1 MAMHRWT
8 RLSSQK
14 WEDVWDER
22 LQFLGPGAVAMI
34 TWPESK
40 ALKIEAFCDKKTAD
54 ALVKRFGG
62 RATRLADHVWTGDN
76 AKPRAPLPIRG
87 KLYVFSDEASWR
99 KAPDPAKSVWIPA
112 GMAFGTGD
120 HATTATCLRLLADLS
135 ESLPSGWTAID
146 AGTGSGILA
155 IAASRL
161 GAAHVE
167 AFDFDPTCVRIAKEN
182 VRNNGCR
189 GIRVSKADSRA
200 ISDFPRAHVVLANLF
215 SELLIESAKGFSK
228 KLHPGGS
235 LVFSGVL
242 RRQSEEV
249 AAGLVAAGFE
259 PPRIIARG
267 KWCAGVTRLDM
278 IRRGEAR

>member
-1 MAMHRWT
+1 MHRWT

-40 ALKIEAFCDKKTAD
+40 ALKIEAFCDKRTAD

-62 RATRLADHVWTGDN
+62 RATRLADHVWTGDE

-87 KLYVFSDEASWR
+87 KLYIYSDEAAW
-99 KAPDPAKSVWIPA
+99 KLAPDPTKAVWIPA

-120 HATTATCLRLLADLS
+120 HATTATCLRLLADLA
-135 ESLPSGWTAID
+135 ETLPAGWTAMD

-155 IAASRL
+155 IAASKI
-161 GAAHVE
+161 GASRVE

-182 VRNNGCR
+182 IRANRCR

-200 ISDFPRAHVVLANLF
+200 ITAFPTTDLVIANLF
-215 SELLIESAKGFSK
+215 SELLIESAKGFAK
-228 KLHPGGS
+228 KLHRQGW
-235 LVFSGVL
+235 LIFSGVL

-249 AAGLVAAGFE
+249 AAGLIAAGFE

-267 KWCAGVTRLDM
+267 KWCAGVTRL
-278 IRRGEAR
+278 RASLAKQK